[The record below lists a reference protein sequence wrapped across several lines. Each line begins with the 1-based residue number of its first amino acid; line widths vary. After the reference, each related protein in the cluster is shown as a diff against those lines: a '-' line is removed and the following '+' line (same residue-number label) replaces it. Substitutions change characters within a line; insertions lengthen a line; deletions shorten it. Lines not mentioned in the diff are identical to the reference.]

1 MLEHAA
7 GAGVAV
13 HRSGDADRYRSWL
26 NQAGNG
32 AAQGTAMTPLACD
45 YALEVVSLNKAFDGL
60 TVTQNVSLAIRP
72 GERRLIIGPN
82 GAGKTTLFNQISGDM
97 RPNSGQI
104 RLFGTDVTTFLPYK
118 RAHLGLSRTYQI
130 ITLFTGDTLEHNVTL
145 GLLGLLPSRWQ
156 MWRPLSFYGDLARE
170 ARRTLDT
177 VGLLHLADHP
187 VSEIAY
193 GEKRRVELAMALAQK
208 PRVLLLD
215 EPLAGLSNTE
225 RSTVKSLIASIPRE
239 TAVIMIEHD
248 MDTALDLAE
257 TVTLLNYGRVIVDGE
272 RDVVIA
278 DERTRE
284 VYLGV

>member
-1 MLEHAA
+1 
-7 GAGVAV
+7 
-13 HRSGDADRYRSWL
+13 
-26 NQAGNG
+26 
-32 AAQGTAMTPLACD
+32 MTPQTTD
-45 YALEVVSLNKAFDGL
+45 YALEVVDLKKAFGGL
-60 TVTQNVSLAIRP
+60 VVTQSISLAIRP

-82 GAGKTTLFNQISGDM
+82 GAGKTTLFNQISGDI
-97 RPNSGQI
+97 RPNSGQV
-104 RLFGTDVTTFLPYK
+104 RMFGSDITQFTPYQ

-130 ITLFTGDTLEHNVTL
+130 ITQFTGDTLEHNVTL

-156 MWRPLSFYGDLARE
+156 MWRPLSFYRNLVTE

-215 EPLAGLSNTE
+215 EPLAGLSNSE
-225 RSTVKSLIASIPRE
+225 RATVKSLIVSIPLD
-239 TAVIMIEHD
+239 TTVIMIEHD

-272 RDVVIA
+272 RDAVIA

-284 VYLGV
+284 VYLGN

>member
-1 MLEHAA
+1 M
-7 GAGVAV
+7 
-13 HRSGDADRYRSWL
+13 
-26 NQAGNG
+26 
-32 AAQGTAMTPLACD
+32 TAPSSSL
-45 YALEVVSLNKAFDGL
+45 ALEITGLNKSFGGL
-60 TVTQNVSLAIRP
+60 KVTQGVSLAIRP

-97 RPNSGQI
+97 RPNSGKI
-104 RLFGTDVTTFLPYK
+104 KLFGKDVTTFAPYR

-130 ITLFTGDTLEHNVTL
+130 ITLFAGDTLEHNVTL

-156 MWRPLSFYGDLARE
+156 MWRPLSSYSNLATE
-170 ARRTLDT
+170 ARRALDS

-187 VSEIAY
+187 VSDLAY
-193 GEKRRVELAMALAQK
+193 GEKRRVELAMALSQK

-215 EPLAGLSNTE
+215 EPLAGLSNSE
-225 RSTVKSLIASIPRE
+225 RATVKSEIASISKE
-239 TAVIMIEHD
+239 TTVVMIEHD

-272 RDVVIA
+272 RDTVIA

-284 VYLGV
+284 VYLGA

>member
-1 MLEHAA
+1 
-7 GAGVAV
+7 
-13 HRSGDADRYRSWL
+13 
-26 NQAGNG
+26 
-32 AAQGTAMTPLACD
+32 MTPPTENC
-45 YALEVVSLNKAFDGL
+45 ALQIIDLNKAFGGL
-60 TVTQNVSLAIRP
+60 RVTQSVSLEIRE

-104 RLFGTDVTTFLPYK
+104 KLFGTDVTTLAPYR

-130 ITLFTGDTLEHNVTL
+130 ITLFADDTLEHNVTL
-145 GLLGLLPSRWQ
+145 GMLGLLPSRWQ
-156 MWRPLSFYGDLARE
+156 MWRPLSFYHDLANE

-177 VGLLHLADHP
+177 VGLLHLARHP

-215 EPLAGLSNTE
+215 EPLAGLSNSE
-225 RSTVKSLIASIPRE
+225 RATVKSLIASIPRR
-239 TAVIMIEHD
+239 TTVVMIEHD

-257 TVTLLNYGRVIVDGE
+257 TVTLLNYGQVIVDGE
-272 RDVVIA
+272 RDAVIA

-284 VYLGV
+284 VYLGN

>member
-1 MLEHAA
+1 
-7 GAGVAV
+7 
-13 HRSGDADRYRSWL
+13 
-26 NQAGNG
+26 
-32 AAQGTAMTPLACD
+32 MTPLGSNF
-45 YALEVVSLNKAFDGL
+45 ALEVIDLKKAFGGL
-60 TVTQNVSLAIRP
+60 VVTQGVSLAIRP

-104 RLFGTDVTTFLPYK
+104 KLFGNDVTSFAPYQ

-130 ITLFTGDTLEHNVTL
+130 ITLFSGDTLEHNVTL
-145 GLLGLLPSRWQ
+145 GLLGLRPSRWQ
-156 MWRPLSFYGDLARE
+156 MWRPLSFYSDLATE
-170 ARRTLDT
+170 ARRTLDA

-215 EPLAGLSNTE
+215 EPLAGLSDTE
-225 RSTVKSLIASIPRE
+225 RSTVKSLIASIPSE

-257 TVTLLNYGRVIVDGE
+257 TVTLLNYGRVIVDGA
-272 RDVVIA
+272 RDIVIA

>member
-1 MLEHAA
+1 
-7 GAGVAV
+7 V
-13 HRSGDADRYRSWL
+13 
-26 NQAGNG
+26 
-32 AAQGTAMTPLACD
+32 AQGIAMTAPASD
-45 YALEVVSLNKAFDGL
+45 HALEVIGLKKAFGGL
-60 TVTQNVSLAIRP
+60 AVTQNVSLAIRP

-82 GAGKTTLFNQISGDM
+82 GAGKTTLFNQISGDI

-104 RLFGTDVTTFLPYK
+104 KLFGADVTSFAPYR

-130 ITLFTGDTLEHNVTL
+130 ITLFSGDTLEHNVTL
-145 GLLGLLPSRWQ
+145 GLLGLRPSRWQ
-156 MWRPLSFYGDLARE
+156 MWRPLSFYGNLATE
-170 ARRTLDT
+170 ARRTLDA

-215 EPLAGLSNTE
+215 EPLAGLSDTE
-225 RSTVKSLIASIPRE
+225 RSTVKSLIGSISRE

-272 RDVVIA
+272 RDIVIA

>member
-1 MLEHAA
+1 M
-7 GAGVAV
+7 
-13 HRSGDADRYRSWL
+13 
-26 NQAGNG
+26 
-32 AAQGTAMTPLACD
+32 AMTPPTSD
-45 YALEVVSLNKAFDGL
+45 HALEIIDLNKAFGGL
-60 TVTQNVSLAIRP
+60 SVTQNVSLAIRP

-97 RPNSGQI
+97 RPNSGRI
-104 RLFGTDVTTFLPYK
+104 RLFGEDVTQLAPYQ

-145 GLLGLLPSRWQ
+145 GLLGLRPTRWQ
-156 MWRPLSFYGDLARE
+156 VWRPLSFYGDLSTE
-170 ARRTLDT
+170 ARRILDA
-177 VGLLHLADHP
+177 VGLLHLAAHP
-187 VSEIAY
+187 VSDIAY

-225 RSTVKSLIASIPRE
+225 RSTVKALIASIPRE
-239 TAVIMIEHD
+239 TSVVMIEHD

-257 TVTLLNYGRVIVDGE
+257 TVTLLNYGRVIVDGN
-272 RDVVIA
+272 RDAVIA

-284 VYLGV
+284 VYLGI

>member
-1 MLEHAA
+1 M
-7 GAGVAV
+7 
-13 HRSGDADRYRSWL
+13 RP
-26 NQAGNG
+26 N
-32 AAQGTAMTPLACD
+32 
-45 YALEVVSLNKAFDGL
+45 ALEIVGLNKAFGGL
-60 TVTQNVSLAIRP
+60 SVTQNVSLTIPP

-97 RPNSGQI
+97 RPNSGEI
-104 RLFGTDVTTFLPYK
+104 RLFGTDVTPLAPYQ

-130 ITLFTGDTLEHNVTL
+130 ITLFAGDTLEHNVTL
-145 GLLGLLPSRWQ
+145 GLLGLRSARWQ
-156 MWRPLSFYGDLARE
+156 MWRSLSAYGDLATE
-170 ARRTLDT
+170 ARRTLDA
-177 VGLLHLADHP
+177 VGLLHLAAHP
-187 VSEIAY
+187 VTEIAY

-225 RSTVKSLIASIPRE
+225 RLQVKSLIASIPRE

-272 RDVVIA
+272 RDAVIA

>member
-1 MLEHAA
+1 MI
-7 GAGVAV
+7 
-13 HRSGDADRYRSWL
+13 SPSSS
-26 NQAGNG
+26 
-32 AAQGTAMTPLACD
+32 P
-45 YALEVVSLNKAFDGL
+45 ALEIIDLKKAFGGL
-60 TVTQNVSLAIRP
+60 VVTQNVSLTIRP
-72 GERRLIIGPN
+72 GERRLMIGPN

-104 RLFGTDVTTFLPYK
+104 KLFGTDITPLAPYQ

-130 ITLFTGDTLEHNVTL
+130 ITLFSGDTLEHNITL
-145 GLLGLLPSRWQ
+145 GLLGLRPSRWQ
-156 MWRPLSFYGDLARE
+156 MWRPLSSYGDLATD
-170 ARRTLDT
+170 ARRILDT

-187 VSEIAY
+187 ISEIAY
-193 GEKRRVELAMALAQK
+193 GERRRVELAMALAQK

-225 RSTVKSLIASIPRE
+225 RAAVKALIASIPRE
-239 TAVIMIEHD
+239 TTLVMIEHD

-257 TVTLLNYGRVIVDGE
+257 TVTLLNYGRIIVDGE
-272 RDVVIA
+272 RDAVIA